1 MLKHRVI
8 PCLLIQDGGLVKT
21 ERFQKPKY
29 VGDPINAV
37 RIFNEK
43 EVDELIILD
52 INASRNQVEPNY
64 QLIEQIASE
73 CFMPVCYGG
82 GVKTVTQAQKI
93 LSLGIEKIALQSVA
107 IEDLKVVRSIAD
119 FAGSSSVVISVDV
132 KNDWRGRKCLYSSQQ
147 RKTTSQSWKKFI
159 SEAVEAGAG
168 EILMMDVDREGT
180 MSGVDE
186 DLIKTAAE
194 LSSVPLVVSG
204 GIGSVPDISMAINS
218 GADAVAIGA
227 FCVFQ
232 GPHRAVL
239 ITYPEYDELVKATQK

>member
-21 ERFQKPKY
+21 EKFQKPKY

-82 GVKTVTQAQKI
+82 GVKTVAQAQKI

-107 IEDLKVVRSIAD
+107 IEDSKVVRSIAD

-132 KNDWRGRKCLYSSQQ
+132 KNDWRGRKCLYSSQR
-147 RKTTSQSWKKFI
+147 RKITDQPWKKFI
-159 SEAVEAGAG
+159 LEAVEAGAG

-204 GIGSVPDISMAINS
+204 GIGSVSDISMAINC

>member
-204 GIGSVPDISMAINS
+204 GIGSVSDISMAINC

>member
-1 MLKHRVI
+1 
-8 PCLLIQDGGLVKT
+8 
-21 ERFQKPKY
+21 
-29 VGDPINAV
+29 
-37 RIFNEK
+37 
-43 EVDELIILD
+43 
-52 INASRNQVEPNY
+52 
-64 QLIEQIASE
+64 
-73 CFMPVCYGG
+73 
-82 GVKTVTQAQKI
+82 
-93 LSLGIEKIALQSVA
+93 
-107 IEDLKVVRSIAD
+107 
-119 FAGSSSVVISVDV
+119 VISVDV

-159 SEAVEAGAG
+159 LEAVEAGAG

-204 GIGSVPDISMAINS
+204 GIGSVSDISMAINC

>member
-107 IEDLKVVRSIAD
+107 IEDSKVVRSIAD

-159 SEAVEAGAG
+159 LEAVEAGAG

-194 LSSVPLVVSG
+194 LSSVPLVISG
-204 GIGSVPDISMAINS
+204 GIGSVSDISMAINC

>member
-8 PCLLIQDGGLVKT
+8 PCLLLQDGGLVKT
-21 ERFQKPKY
+21 EKFQKPKY

-43 EVDELIILD
+43 EVDELIVLD
-52 INASRNQVEPNY
+52 IDASRKEVEPNY

-82 GVKTVTQAQKI
+82 GVKTVAQAQKI

-107 IEDLKVVRSIAD
+107 IDDLKVVRSIAD

-132 KNDWRGRKCLYSSQQ
+132 KNDWRGRKCLYSSRR
-147 RKTTSQSWKKFI
+147 RKVVSQPWNEFLL
-159 SEAVEAGAG
+159 EAIEAGAG
-168 EILMMDVDREGT
+168 EVLMMDVDREGT

-186 DLIKTAAE
+186 DLIKAAAE
-194 LSSVPLVVSG
+194 LSTVPLVVSG
-204 GIGSVPDISMAINS
+204 GIGSVSDIATAISS

-239 ITYPEYDELVKATQK
+239 ITYPEYDELIKATQK